1 MVDNLRALLGS
12 SISEGSK
19 KTYQRAWSVYSQF
32 CRRFGGSSL
41 PTMPLDQ
48 AAVALFI
55 SYLSASK
62 LAPSTISSY
71 ISAISYAHK
80 LKSYPD
86 PTKSFLI
93 RKLLSAQSRRGSPD
107 VRLPITRPVLH
118 ELISSLGHTT
128 GSAYQR
134 TLYTAMF
141 LIAFYGFF
149 RVGEIAAKTKGS
161 AHSILQFRQLQFLPN
176 AHESRM
182 AKITISEF
190 KHNTSN
196 RPFEII
202 IQREDSQPFCPLNAL
217 IQYCMVRGSGNGP
230 LFCFPDAS
238 PVTVG
243 QFNTELHRCLIFC
256 GLDVAHYKSHSFRI
270 GAASHAAEMG
280 FTGAQ
285 IRTLGR
291 WKSDA
296 FRLYIRN
303 DSLHAN

>member
-1 MVDNLRALLGS
+1 MVDTLQVLVGS

-19 KTYQRAWSVYSQF
+19 KSYQRTWSVYSQF
-32 CRRFGGSSL
+32 SGRFGGSSIPTL
-41 PTMPLDQ
+41 PLSP
-48 AAVALFI
+48 AAFALFI

-71 ISAISYAHK
+71 ILALSYAHK

-93 RKLLSAQSRRGSPD
+93 RKLLSAQSLRGSPD
-107 VRLPITRPVLH
+107 VRLPITRLVLH
-118 ELISSLGHTT
+118 ELIAALSHTN

-161 AHSILQFRQLQFLPN
+161 VRSLLQFRQLQFLPN
-176 AHESRM
+176 VHTART
-182 AKITISEF
+182 ARITISEF

-196 RPFEII
+196 RPFDIL
-202 IQREDSQPFCPLNAL
+202 IQREEAQPFCAL
-217 IQYCMVRGSGNGP
+217 HALVQYCEVRGSSNGP
-230 LFCFPDAS
+230 LFCFPDSS

-243 QFNTELHRCLIFC
+243 HFNTELHRCLTFC
-256 GLDVAHYKSHSFRI
+256 GLDTAHYKSHSFRI

-280 FTGAQ
+280 FTDAQ
-285 IRTLGR
+285 VRTLGL

-303 DSLHAN
+303 ETLHAN